1 MNRKIKFRG
10 FVLETE
16 DSVLRPN
23 VWVYG
28 DLLHNQKGL
37 PGETIYKYCIW
48 SGLLY
53 YVDPESVG
61 EFTGMQDS
69 EEKDIYEGDVLE
81 GLFDQR
87 KYEVV
92 FDCGCFSLKIKD
104 RMLRFSI
111 IDFSVLKIIGNIY
124 QNPELI

>member
-28 DLLHNQKGL
+28 DLLHNQRGL
-37 PGETIYKYCIW
+37 PSETI
-48 SGLLY
+48 